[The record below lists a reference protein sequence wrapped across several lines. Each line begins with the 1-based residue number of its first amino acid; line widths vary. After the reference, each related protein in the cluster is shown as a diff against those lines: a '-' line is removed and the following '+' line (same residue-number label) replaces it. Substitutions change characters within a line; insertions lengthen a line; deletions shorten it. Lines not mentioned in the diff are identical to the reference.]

1 MSEIC
6 LIPLKFVMSTPKW
19 WKEAI
24 GYQIWPASFKDSN
37 GDGFGDI
44 PGIISKLDYVKS
56 LGVDFIWLSPTYDS
70 PQHDWGYDISNY
82 EDVWPKYGTLK
93 DMDDLIEGC
102 HSRGMKLLLDLV
114 LNHTSD
120 EHAWFQESRRSRDNE
135 KADWYIWRDPKVIDG
150 VSCAPNNWK
159 SNFGGSAWAYVPER
173 DQYYLHLCL
182 PEQPDLNWEN
192 PATREAIYESA
203 IRFWLR
209 KGIDGFRDD
218 IVNHYSKDITF
229 PDAPIKSPDDEFQPM
244 LPEYFLNG
252 PHMHE
257 WLQEQ
262 RREALAPFGE
272 DIMVIGE
279 LPLTATDEVLRY
291 TSSHNRELDMVFDF
305 EWAMSGIDHSIGMD
319 EWSAPKL
326 SEVKAG
332 FAKAQGFLNDKALDA
347 WTTSFMENH
356 DCPRTVSK
364 YGDASNPESWAHSAK
379 MLAMLLCTLSGTL
392 FVYQGQE
399 IGMTSLPADF
409 AVEDMR
415 DGPIIKIL
423 QAALAKRP
431 DDEQYRRNLMR
442 GFSYIGRDHN
452 RTPVQWSD
460 TTPGAGFTTTT
471 AKPWMKIND
480 SYKTINVESQLGV
493 RGSVLEFWKQ
503 MIELRKSA
511 DWKPLLI
518 YGHFKLLDPAN
529 EKTFT
534 FLKSFE
540 DREGVL
546 LVTLNFSGEEQ
557 EVFVP
562 EVDLKGARVLI
573 SSYEEGDVVE
583 IDVDRERLRAWEG
596 RIHIIQ

>member
-1 MSEIC
+1 
-6 LIPLKFVMSTPKW
+6 MSTTKW
-19 WKEAI
+19 WKSAV

-82 EDVWPKYGTLK
+82 EDIWPKYGTLK
-93 DMDDLIEGC
+93 DMDALIGGC

-120 EHAWFQESRRSRDNE
+120 EHAWFEESKQSRDNE
-135 KADWYIWRDPKVIDG
+135 KADWYIWRDPKFVGG
-150 VSCAPNNWK
+150 VRRAPNNWK
-159 SNFGGSAWAYVPER
+159 SNFGGSAWTYVPER
-173 DQYYLHLCL
+173 DQYYFHLCL
-182 PEQPDLNWEN
+182 SEQPDLNWEN

-209 KGIDGFRDD
+209 RGIDGFRDD
-218 IVNHYSKDITF
+218 VVNHYSKDQSF
-229 PDAPIKSPDDEFQPM
+229 PDAPVTAPNDEFQLM
-244 LPEYFLNG
+244 LPESFLNG

-262 RREALAPFGE
+262 RRKALAPFGD
-272 DIMVIGE
+272 DIVVIGE
-279 LPLTATDEVLRY
+279 LPLTPTDEVLRY

-305 EWAMSGIDHSIGMD
+305 EWMQSGIDHSKGMD

-364 YGDASNPESWAHSAK
+364 YGDDTTPKSWAASAK
-379 MLAMLLCTLSGTL
+379 MLSMLLCTLSGTL

-415 DGPIIKIL
+415 DKPIITRL
-423 QAALAKRP
+423 RADLAKRP
-431 DDEQYRRNLMR
+431 NDPEYRSCLMR
-442 GFSYIGRDHN
+442 GFSYVGRDHN
-452 RTPVQWSD
+452 RTPVQWDATS
-460 TTPGAGFTTTT
+460 PGAGFTS
-471 AKPWMKIND
+471 AAEPWMKVNE
-480 SYKTINVESQLGV
+480 SYRSINVQSQLGV
-493 RGSVLEFWKQ
+493 SGSVLEFWKR
-503 MIELRKSA
+503 MIQLRKHV
-511 DWKPLLI
+511 DWKDLLI
-518 YGHFKLLDPAN
+518 FGHFQLLDPAS
-529 EKTFT
+529 EETFT
-534 FLKSFE
+534 FVKSFE
-540 DREGVL
+540 KRSVL
-546 LVTLNFSGEEQ
+546 VALNFSGDVQ
-557 EVFVP
+557 RVFVP
-562 EVDLKGARVLI
+562 DGLDLSASEVLVSNYEDAPVGDLQT
-573 SSYEEGDVVE
+573 
-583 IDVDRERLRAWEG
+583 LRAWEG
-596 RIHIIQ
+596 RVYIIS